1 MDITNIIV
9 AIILLAGAVIMTILI
24 PGLKVR
30 LSSDNAEMIYGLIKI
45 AVAAAEQIYG
55 SKTGQKK
62 KQYVIDYLKGKGI
75 TVNVDVIESEFNAM
89 IEAAVYE
96 LSREQANVICI
107 GEGVD
112 NNERY

>member
-1 MDITNIIV
+1 MDITNIISI
-9 AIILLAGAVIMTILI
+9 IILLVGAVLITVLI
-24 PGLKVR
+24 PGIKSR
-30 LSSDNAEMIYGLIKI
+30 ISSDSMEAIYSFVKI

-75 TVNVDVIESEFNAM
+75 TVDVDVIESEFNAM

-96 LSREQANVICI
+96 LSKEQANVICI
-107 GEGVD
+107 AEGVEAND
-112 NNERY
+112 G

>member
-1 MDITNIIV
+1 MDITNIISI
-9 AIILLAGAVIMTILI
+9 IILLAGTVIMTVLI
-24 PGLKVR
+24 PGIKSKI
-30 LSSDNAEMIYGLIKI
+30 SSDSMETVYGFIKI

-75 TVNVDVIESEFNAM
+75 NVDIDVIESEFNAM

-96 LSREQANVICI
+96 LSKEQANVICI
-107 GEGVD
+107 GEGVEAND
-112 NNERY
+112 G

>member
-1 MDITNIIV
+1 MDITNIISI
-9 AIILLAGAVIMTILI
+9 IILLAGAVIMTVLI
-24 PGLKVR
+24 PGIKSKI
-30 LSSDNAEMIYGLIKI
+30 SSDSMVTVYGFITI

-75 TVNVDVIESEFNAM
+75 TVDIDVIESEFNAM

-96 LSREQANVICI
+96 LSKEQANVICI
-107 GEGVD
+107 GEGVEAND
-112 NNERY
+112 G